1 MAELP
6 TVAESL
12 PGYEVYSFIGLGV
25 TGGTPEPVVQHLNAQ
40 LRKALAQPDMVRRLQ
55 ELGGEPQSNTPDE
68 MNRYVASE
76 WRKWRQ
82 VIDSRKIER
91 Q

>member
-1 MAELP
+1 
-6 TVAESL
+6 
-12 PGYEVYSFIGLGV
+12 
-25 TGGTPEPVVQHLNAQ
+25 
-40 LRKALAQPDMVRRLQ
+40 
-55 ELGGEPQSNTPDE
+55 

>member
-1 MAELP
+1 M
-6 TVAESL
+6 
-12 PGYEVYSFIGLGV
+12 
-25 TGGTPEPVVQHLNAQ
+25 
-40 LRKALAQPDMVRRLQ
+40 RKALAQPDLVRRLQ
-55 ELGGEPQSNTPDE
+55 ELGGEPQSSTPDE
-68 MNRYVASE
+68 MNRFVASE

>member
-1 MAELP
+1 
-6 TVAESL
+6 
-12 PGYEVYSFIGLGV
+12 
-25 TGGTPEPVVQHLNAQ
+25 
-40 LRKALAQPDMVRRLQ
+40 VRRLQ